1 MTFQTYF
8 GLDNNKN
15 SWLLVQRVAGQTVFL
30 RRFNNTVD
38 GLGELAEFIRHRC
51 DKPRLYIKSTGCSAL
66 GLLTCLCGIPAVE
79 VVFVSEAGFKQ
90 YQTCLHRSA
99 QTTFC
104 EAETL
109 ADCAE
114 RMI

>member
-8 GLDNNKN
+8 GLDNDKN
-15 SWLLVQRVAGQTVFL
+15 SWLLVQRNAGQTVFL
-30 RRFNNTVD
+30 RRFKNTVD
-38 GLGELAEFIRHRC
+38 GLVELAEFIKHRC

-66 GLLTCLCGIPAVE
+66 GLLTYLCGIPAIE

-90 YQTCLHRSA
+90 YRTCMHRSTQA
-99 QTTFC
+99 AFC
-104 EAETL
+104 EAEML
-109 ADCAE
+109 AYCAE